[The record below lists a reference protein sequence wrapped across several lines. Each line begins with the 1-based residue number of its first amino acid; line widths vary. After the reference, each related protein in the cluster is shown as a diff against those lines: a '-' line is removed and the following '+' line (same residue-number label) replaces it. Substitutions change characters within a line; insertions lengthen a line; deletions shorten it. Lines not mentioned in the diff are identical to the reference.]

1 MSDGEGIFSVKNLIT
16 GLMICVVLVAI
27 WLAGVSGSASAYI
40 KYNASRRDPS
50 SMWYVFPKW
59 IQPNDK
65 WHDWVGYPETFSNVS
80 AYVPTS
86 FTTTKAN
93 SAVKDVIDPADC
105 MLQCAGETDCI
116 GFLLNNKSNTCTLY
130 SSMDGLFP
138 AASSNVVYAF
148 DGKHPERAYVQNV
161 GKMPPSE
168 TPKTLLK
175 GVTLGRTDV
184 KVASIVQGTGVD
196 AANVTITTA
205 DPHGFAADST
215 IILYNYG
222 TTIVLGPPTGA
233 TAGAPFV
240 VPLTGRTIP
249 STTTVVF
256 PGTTSS
262 PYTASALAVIGDVAR
277 LSGADSVTKTAQSI
291 LFTTS
296 AEHEFAVDDTIGVTG
311 AIPAMM
317 NNVYTVSE
325 VVDTRS
331 FYVDLAVPVSAG
343 QVTQVGSAILS
354 SSLKPFSSKTARD
367 CASACSSN
375 TACVAFTFNTATGT
389 VCSQLTRAITG
400 DLVTSVPSTINT
412 YTIEKPTFTS
422 SEQYW

>member
-1 MSDGEGIFSVKNLIT
+1 
-16 GLMICVVLVAI
+16 
-27 WLAGVSGSASAYI
+27 
-40 KYNASRRDPS
+40 
-50 SMWYVFPKW
+50 
-59 IQPNDK
+59 
-65 WHDWVGYPETFSNVS
+65 
-80 AYVPTS
+80 
-86 FTTTKAN
+86 
-93 SAVKDVIDPADC
+93 
-105 MLQCAGETDCI
+105 
-116 GFLLNNKSNTCTLY
+116 
-130 SSMDGLFP
+130 MDGLFP

-148 DGKHPERAYVQNV
+148 SGKEPERAYIQNV

-184 KVASIVQGTGVD
+184 KVSSVVQGTGVD
-196 AANVTITTA
+196 AANVTITTS

-215 IILYNYG
+215 VILYNYG

-240 VPLTGRTIP
+240 VPITGRTIP
-249 STTTVVF
+249 STTTIVF
-256 PGTTSS
+256 PGTISS
-262 PYTASALAVIGDVAR
+262 PYTASALAVVGDVAR

-291 LFTTS
+291 LFTTT
-296 AEHEFAVDDTIGVTG
+296 AEHDFAVDDTVGITG

-317 NNVYTVSE
+317 NNVYAVSE

-331 FYVDLAVPVSAG
+331 FYVDLAVTVSAG